1 MKAKKCKALFN
12 NRWGACATPME
23 FPSIR
28 KAVEY
33 AKDSGWFAYRV
44 VVDGK
49 VVRRGHGDNNW

>member
-1 MKAKKCKALFN
+1 MKAKKCKVLFN
-12 NRWGACATPME
+12 TKWGYVATPME
-23 FPSIR
+23 FPSIH

-49 VVRRGHGDNNW
+49 VVRRGFCDN